1 MEKRVLVAVLL
12 SFLVLWAYT
21 AIVPHPKPPLKAA
34 SAAVQAAATDA
45 GTLEDSSASSV
56 AGAGSVPAPVVPAV
70 VATVSDSAEHS
81 VVVDT
86 KLVRAVFS
94 NRGGVLTSW
103 TLKKYSDGQGHPV
116 DLVPESLP
124 PSEARPF
131 SVRLADPARTALA
144 NSALFHVSTPDTL
157 DATAAP
163 ATIVFDYEDESGFRA
178 HKQFRVDPDSYVV
191 TFSIAVKD
199 KSADLNPV
207 VQWGPGL
214 GDSQFVVG
222 KTQRFGTYVQHSQA
236 IVYSEG
242 SCWPWETRCSQRL
255 PAPKVLQHPTWQGD
269 YPFAGI
275 DDHYFLASLVQPGQ
289 ARVTFRPSKVA
300 LPGQTDLRELMS
312 FDALFATPPTEKRVF
327 VGPKDFDV
335 LASVD
340 RDLVRTIY
348 YGTFAFLAVPLLHAL
363 KWINAF
369 VGNYG
374 WSIIILTFI
383 INALMFPLRHKSV
396 ASMRKMQAIQP
407 QVKAINDRYANLKL
421 TDPDQQNKNKELMAL
436 YREKGV
442 NPTGGCA
449 PMLLTLPILFAFYS
463 MLSVSIE
470 LRGQPFALW
479 IHDLS
484 QHDPYYITPVLMGLS
499 MLWQQRLTPTPDP
512 AQARVM
518 MITPIMFLVFFLWAP
533 SGLVLYWLVSNML
546 GIAQQYAT
554 GRIIGMPM
562 QKGPGPAA
570 ERRLKQAGTGQTDR
584 ARGSQR

>member
-1 MEKRVLVAVLL
+1 MEKRVLIAVLL

-21 AIVPHPKPPLKAA
+21 AIVPHPKPPITRPGAAAA
-34 SAAVQAAATDA
+34 SAPGEAAAGGQAAGPD
-45 GTLEDSSASSV
+45 EPV
-56 AGAGSVPAPVVPAV
+56 APVTPLAPTAA
-70 VATVSDSAEHS
+70 ATVSDTTEHS
-81 VVVDT
+81 IVIDT

-94 NRGGVLTSW
+94 NRGGVLRSW
-103 TLKKYSDGQGHPV
+103 TLKKYQDGQGHPV
-116 DLVPESLP
+116 DLVPEGLP
-124 PSEARPF
+124 PSEPRPF
-131 SVRLADPARTALA
+131 SVRLPDPVQTGLA
-144 NSALFHVSTPDTL
+144 NSALFHVNSPEAV
-157 DATAAP
+157 DATVAP
-163 ATIVFDYEDESGFRA
+163 ATVVFDYEDQSGFRA

-191 TFSIAVKD
+191 TFTISVRD
-199 KSADLNPV
+199 KGAELNPV

-214 GDSQFVVG
+214 GDSQFIVG
-222 KTQRFGTYVQHSQA
+222 KTQRFGTYAQHSQA
-236 IVYSEG
+236 ITYAEG
-242 SCWPWETRCSQRL
+242 SCWPWESRCAQRL
-255 PAPKVLQHPTWQGD
+255 PAPKTLQHPTWQGD

-275 DDHYFLASLVQPGQ
+275 DDHYFLASLVQAGP
-289 ARVTFRPSKVA
+289 ARITFRPSKVA

-312 FDALFATPPTEKRVF
+312 FDALFATPPTGKRVF

-348 YGTFAFLAVPLLHAL
+348 YGMFAFLAVPLLHAL

-374 WSIIILTFI
+374 WSIIILTFV
-383 INALMFPLRHKSV
+383 INAVMFPLRHKSV

-407 QVKAINDRYANLKL
+407 QVKAINDRYSSLKL
-421 TDPDQQNKNKELMAL
+421 TDPAQQNKNKELMAL

-449 PMLLTLPILFAFYS
+449 PMLLTMPILFAFYS

-518 MITPIMFLVFFLWAP
+518 MLTPIMFLVFFLWAP

-554 GRIIGMPM
+554 GRIIGMPL
-562 QKGPGPAA
+562 QKGPGGAA

-584 ARGSQR
+584 ARGGQR